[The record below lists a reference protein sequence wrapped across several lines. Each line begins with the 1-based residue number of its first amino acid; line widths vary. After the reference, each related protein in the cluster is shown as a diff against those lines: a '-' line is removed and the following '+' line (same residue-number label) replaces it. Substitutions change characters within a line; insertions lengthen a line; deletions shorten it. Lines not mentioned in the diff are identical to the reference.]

1 MSTLQQH
8 YERLRQTDLDRW
20 NEMNSVLVRQ
30 SLKDGNCLI
39 YFERSVLGK
48 ERKNPEKIDLRVLP
62 GWILHCLVGFLGF
75 TWEDIWSNRIPELE
89 QLELEIE
96 KAG

>member
-8 YERLRQTDLDRW
+8 YERLRHTDLNRW

-30 SLKDGNCLI
+30 SLNDGNCLI
-39 YFERSVLGK
+39 YLEGTVLRK

-62 GWILHCLVGFLGF
+62 GWILYCLVGFLGF

-89 QLELEIE
+89 ILEPQIQD
-96 KAG
+96 